1 MSEVR
6 LSRAQMSAKELEVRS
21 QLNYLAGGAGML
33 RGSLSERS
41 KLCGK
46 PTCRC
51 AAGERH
57 RELVLVISTKGKTKQ
72 LHIPSDQEATV
83 KLWVKNY
90 QKASRAL
97 QRIADLRLAALR
109 ER

>member
-6 LSRAQMSAKELEVRS
+6 LSRAQMSAKELEARS

-33 RGSLSERS
+33 RGSLSERAIV
-41 KLCGK
+41 CGK
-46 PTCRC
+46 PTCHC

-57 RELVLVISTKGKTKQ
+57 RALVLVISTKGKTKQ
-72 LHIPSDQEATV
+72 VHIPHENEKV
-83 KLWVKNY
+83 VRLWVKNY
-90 QKASRAL
+90 QKAASAL